1 MVSKVFF
8 VTVTLMLKIGLPMTK
23 PSNNKVMTK
32 FSDYVAEQTRQNYKF
47 YVFSR
52 IMKRL
57 FETYTTVVSTND
69 QRQLRSSTNQWV
81 DVQCRFGSLLEL

>member
-1 MVSKVFF
+1 MVSKVFI
-8 VTVTLMLKIGLPMTK
+8 VTVTLILKIGLPMTK
-23 PSNNKVMTK
+23 PSNNKVMAK

-81 DVQCRFGSLLEL
+81 DVQCRFGSFLEL